1 MGLPWK
7 LLILVAIA
15 IAVLCQ
21 LEVTQNKWVVSKSL
35 SLKATVD
42 DTFSFMTSLDYV
54 DKWFPFVSRVRQ
66 ADGRPLGVGKKL
78 FAVYD
83 IPAYG
88 EYQMLYRVVEYK
100 KGKLIV
106 VEGDNLL
113 KPRIEFGFAKVKE
126 SVCKLTITISF
137 RRMSYFFQYTFA
149 PVLNFL
155 VNQKLQHALFLLKSV
170 FPY

>member
-1 MGLPWK
+1 MGLVWK
-7 LLILVAIA
+7 LLIVIAAA

-21 LEVTQNKWVVSKSL
+21 LEVSQNQWVISKSL
-35 SLKATVD
+35 QLKSSIE
-42 DTFSFMTSLDYV
+42 DTYSFITSLDYV

-66 ADGRPLGVGKKL
+66 ADGRPLGEGKKL

-106 VEGDNLL
+106 IEGDNLL
-113 KPRIEFGFAKVKE
+113 MPRIEFSFAKVKD
-126 SVCKLTITISF
+126 SVCKLSISLSF
-137 RRMSYFFQYTFA
+137 RRLSYFFQYVVA

-155 VNQKLQHALFLLKSV
+155 VNQKLQHSLFLLKSV